1 MQHLTE
7 EDIAVCAEAMEKGA
21 YHTLPEDVR
30 KHLSMCDK
38 CAEEVLMVSE
48 MTDDF
53 RFEARESLPLWS
65 KSQKIIAWSVSVAAA
80 AVFVML
86 LISDFPGIIQDGDP
100 RHIVQNE
107 DEKSAPVLEE
117 QDTIGD
123 TQPGRDVPDQQK
135 LAHRETENGSS
146 GNELETGS
154 GTPGSM
160 HSAPTEGKK
169 DLSEESGLL
178 AAYEPNED
186 MEKLVARSQSGLR
199 NVEEVKVQTPP
210 TLTVDR
216 TPFLLEWTNKRNEQL
231 IIEVVDNKGEII
243 LKDETTGDRYQVENT
258 GNGLY
263 YWKLISE
270 DFDLLFCGRIRVG
283 EN

>member
-160 HSAPTEGKK
+160 HSASTEGKK